1 MSPARLRSAGLTNVG
16 LKRGRNEDC
25 FSNDD
30 DYCLHVVADGM
41 GGHSAGEIAS
51 RMAVNLISR
60 SFCKWTDRQA
70 NKEVLFG
77 AHDPSVSLTGNYVLS
92 SIRLA
97 NRVIFEMAGQRESYY
112 GMGTTVAVLAVTPK
126 LIISAN
132 VGDSRIYMIGN
143 GKIEKLSEDHTM
155 VAKQVDLGIITEEQA
170 ENSPLKHVLTRN
182 LGSSEDLDAEVFE
195 LTPKKGYR
203 FILCTDGLTDLVSDD
218 EILDMAEREPNPE
231 ALCRILID
239 KALSRG
245 GNDNATVVTVCLGG
259 RKRPK
264 FRFIKKIGTLLG
276 GFSRKKRG
284 IREK

>member
-1 MSPARLRSAGLTNVG
+1 MSPARLRSAGLSNVG

-25 FSNDD
+25 FTIDD
-30 DYCLHVVADGM
+30 DYCLHIVADGM

-51 RMAVNLISR
+51 KVAVNLIHR
-60 SFCKWTDRQA
+60 SFCKWTDQEA
-70 NKEVLFG
+70 DKEVLFG
-77 AHDPSVSLTGNYVLS
+77 AHDPSISLTGNYVLS

-97 NRVIFEMAGQRESYY
+97 NRVIYEMAGQSESYY

-126 LIISAN
+126 LIVSAN

-143 GKIEKLSEDHTM
+143 GKIERLSEDHTM

-182 LGSSEDLDAEVFE
+182 LGSSEELDAEVFE
-195 LTPKKGYR
+195 LPPKKGYC

-231 ALCRILID
+231 ALCRVLVD

-245 GNDNATVVTVCLGG
+245 GNDNTTVVTGCLGG
-259 RKRPK
+259 GKRSK
-264 FRFIKKIGTLLG
+264 LHFLNKIGSLFG
-276 GFSRKKRG
+276 GLSKG
-284 IREK
+284 IREMSEK